1 MTKKNISSITEA
13 ANCDR
18 KLSLPILTGEG
29 IQNSIHIIRSEQVL
43 LDRDLA
49 RLYQVDTYQLNRQVK
64 RNIERFPED
73 FMFQLTKDEVEN
85 LKCLNGTSSWGG
97 DRRALPHAFTEQGI
111 SMLAGLLRSEIAI
124 NANITIMRAFVAIC
138 RFCLPTLQRSNG

>member
-1 MTKKNISSITEA
+1 MVNCPKFKKRRSSSKI
-13 ANCDR
+13 
-18 KLSLPILTGEG
+18 
-29 IQNSIHIIRSEQVL
+29 

-49 RLYQVDTYQLNRQVK
+49 RLYQVDTSQLNRQVK